1 MRLAFMGTPAFA
13 VPALRALAEDSPHE
27 VLFVVTQ
34 PDKPQCR
41 GMHVQ
46 PPPVKALAQSCGLKV
61 FQPQALRSNDELRDL
76 FASSGLD
83 AVAVVAY
90 GRMIPADWLDIP
102 RFGFINVHASLLPE
116 FRGAAPINRAILAGR
131 HLTGIS
137 IMRIEEA
144 MDAGPVYLQAST
156 PIGDDEDAVSLS
168 TRLSELGAAKLVEV
182 LPLIEAGTL
191 KAEPQDHSRAT
202 YAPMLR
208 KEEGEIDWNRPCRE
222 ICTMVRGLVPW
233 PCAYTHMN
241 GKTLRII
248 RATWEETGCA
258 EVPGTLI
265 REKKGVRI
273 ACKDGFVVPLEL
285 QVEGRRV
292 TTCEA
297 FSCGMRTQR
306 GRLGRLQETAG

>member
-1 MRLAFMGTPAFA
+1 MGTPAFA

-34 PDKPQCR
+34 PDKPQGR

-46 PPPVKALAQSCGLKV
+46 PPPEG
-61 FQPQALRSNDELRDL
+61 PGPELRAKGLSAPGPEVERRAEGSLRL
-76 FASSGLD
+76 FGLD

-202 YAPMLR
+202 YAPSSGRRRVRSTGTGRAGRSAPWSGAGAMALR
-208 KEEGEIDWNRPCRE
+208 LHPHERE
-222 ICTMVRGLVPW
+222 DPED
-233 PCAYTHMN
+233 N
-241 GKTLRII
+241 Q
-248 RATWEETGCA
+248 ATWEETGCA
-258 EVPGTLI
+258 EVPG
-265 REKKGVRI
+265 RSFGRKR
-273 ACKDGFVVPLEL
+273 ACALPAKTDSWYRWSSRWRAGAS
-285 QVEGRRV
+285 RR
-292 TTCEA
+292 A
-297 FSCGMRTQR
+297 RPFH
-306 GRLGRLQETAG
+306 AG